1 MQNSILWHFTLFA
14 GMEAVGLK
22 SFIEKYPKSVHIL
35 FPSVSEATIL
45 GAELK
50 LRLRFED
57 ETLEANRPVVDM
69 FLEYIDVLENRKE
82 GTVIMYRF

>member
-22 SFIEKYPKSVHIL
+22 SFIEKHPKSVHVL
-35 FPSVSEATIL
+35 LPTVSEANIL

-50 LRLRFED
+50 SRLRFVD
-57 ETLEANRPVVDM
+57 DTLEANRPVVDM
-69 FLEYIDVLENRKE
+69 FLQYIDVLENRKE
-82 GTVIMYRF
+82 GTVIMYWF

>member
-1 MQNSILWHFTLFA
+1 M
-14 GMEAVGLK
+14 GVK

-35 FPSVSEATIL
+35 LPTVSKANIL

-50 LRLRFED
+50 SRLQLVD

-82 GTVIMYRF
+82 GTVIMYWF